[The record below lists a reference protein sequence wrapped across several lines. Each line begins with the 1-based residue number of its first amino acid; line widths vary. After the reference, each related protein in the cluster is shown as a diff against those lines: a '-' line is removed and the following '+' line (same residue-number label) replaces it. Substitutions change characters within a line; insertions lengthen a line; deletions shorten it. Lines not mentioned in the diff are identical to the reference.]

1 MNPRP
6 LGPETVLVCIIV
18 QNVSARCGFEL
29 FRALIRPINPHQSNG
44 IWVNPARRKWVAKQ
58 EENSAFARLNLLE
71 RRQPSGK
78 EGTMKQRSS
87 EQNHKI
93 TIPAADLEET
103 GLAGFDRLELHLLDQ
118 VAVVIPG
125 EMTAKELI
133 DVSASLLKLTN
144 ELIDNLLGVC
154 SDCDDCGGQG
164 PCSLVACGLPGGRGE
179 TESSGED
186 LELFQLSPEIQRLL
200 REHKVCLLNLEEKLR
215 NGDWVYPNG
224 YAVSEG
230 AELLPADQLLR

>member
-1 MNPRP
+1 
-6 LGPETVLVCIIV
+6 
-18 QNVSARCGFEL
+18 
-29 FRALIRPINPHQSNG
+29 
-44 IWVNPARRKWVAKQ
+44 
-58 EENSAFARLNLLE
+58 
-71 RRQPSGK
+71 
-78 EGTMKQRSS
+78 MKQRSS

-133 DVSASLLKLTN
+133 DVSVSLLKLVN

-154 SDCDDCGGQG
+154 SDCDDCGGHG
-164 PCSLVACGLPGGRGE
+164 PCSLVASSLPGGRGE
-179 TESSGED
+179 TGGSEED